1 MFNRF
6 KENKKVILERLTE
19 IIAMVI
25 SVSIIILVAD
35 NSETFNRGEKETED
49 DGLTL
54 WYNDQ
59 RYDDYFTSLATD
71 YEKVKGIKVNVK
83 YMSDID
89 YLENI
94 NKANKQTD
102 DTLGRAP
109 DIYLLDSDELEAAYG
124 YGLAKEN
131 DNSSYNLENYSPAA
145 INAITYKGKKVAYPL
160 TFDTE
165 FMIYNDAYFK
175 SVPVNFQAIINYSKN
190 FKFSEN
196 KDVKYIMYWNVEDI
210 YHNYGFVGK
219 YMNIGGESGDDKTK
233 INVNTDEVKNAF
245 NFYTELSKDFGIN
258 ISDNFSGLAKA
269 FMNGEIIAS
278 IVTMDEYNE
287 LKELDN
293 PKKISYNICGLP
305 DLNDES
311 GTKPLS
317 RTETL
322 VVNYMSDKDKKAEE
336 LAKYATYDRTDL
348 IYSQTGLFSTK
359 HTDYANADYAVIQE
373 QYDNSCILPKML
385 VTGDYFAQVQSVL
398 NKAWNGAKVEDN
410 LNTMYET
417 YKTRLQ

>member
-1 MFNRF
+1 
-6 KENKKVILERLTE
+6 
-19 IIAMVI
+19 
-25 SVSIIILVAD
+25 
-35 NSETFNRGEKETED
+35 
-49 DGLTL
+49 
-54 WYNDQ
+54 
-59 RYDDYFTSLATD
+59 
-71 YEKVKGIKVNVK
+71 
-83 YMSDID
+83 
-89 YLENI
+89 
-94 NKANKQTD
+94 
-102 DTLGRAP
+102 
-109 DIYLLDSDELEAAYG
+109 
-124 YGLAKEN
+124 
-131 DNSSYNLENYSPAA
+131 
-145 INAITYKGKKVAYPL
+145 
-160 TFDTE
+160 
-165 FMIYNDAYFK
+165 
-175 SVPVNFQAIINYSKN
+175 
-190 FKFSEN
+190 
-196 KDVKYIMYWNVEDI
+196 
-210 YHNYGFVGK
+210 
-219 YMNIGGESGDDKTK
+219 MNIGGKSGDDKTK
-233 INVNTDEVKNAF
+233 INVNIDEVKNAF

-258 ISDNFSGLAKA
+258 ISDDFSGLAKA

-322 VVNYMSDKDKKAEE
+322 VVNYMSDKDKEAEE

-398 NKAWNGAKVEDN
+398 NKAWNGEKVEDN
-410 LNTMYET
+410 LNKMYET
-417 YKTRLQ
+417 YTTRLQ

>member
-1 MFNRF
+1 MFDRI

-19 IIAMVI
+19 IIIMVI
-25 SVSIIILVAD
+25 SVSLIILVAD
-35 NSETFNRGEKETED
+35 NSETFNRSEKEAED

-59 RYDDYFTSLATD
+59 RYDEYFTNLAAD

-102 DTLGRAP
+102 DTLGKAP

-131 DNSSYNLENYSPAA
+131 ESSYYNLENYSPTA

-165 FMIYNDAYFK
+165 FMIYNDEYFK

-219 YMNIGGESGDDKTK
+219 YMNIGGGAGDDKTK
-233 INVNTDEVKNAF
+233 IDVNTDEVKKAF
-245 NFYTELSKDFGIN
+245 SFYTELSKDFGIN
-258 ISDNFSGLAKA
+258 ISDDFGGLAKA

-287 LKELDN
+287 LKDLDN
-293 PKKISYNICGLP
+293 PKKISYNVCGLP

-322 VVNYMSDKDKKAEE
+322 VVNYMSDKDKEAEE

-398 NKAWNGAKVEDN
+398 NKAWNGENVEDK
-410 LNTMYET
+410 LNAMYET

>member
-1 MFNRF
+1 MFDRI

-35 NSETFNRGEKETED
+35 NSETFNRSEKETED

-59 RYDDYFTSLATD
+59 RYDEYFTNLAAD

-102 DTLGRAP
+102 DTLGKAP

-131 DNSSYNLENYSPAA
+131 ESSYYNSENYSSAA

-219 YMNIGGESGDDKTK
+219 YMNIGGEAGDDKTK
-233 INVNTDEVKNAF
+233 IDVNTDEVKKAF
-245 NFYTELSKDFGIN
+245 NFYTELPKDFGIN
-258 ISDNFSGLAKA
+258 ISDDFSGLAKA

-322 VVNYMSDKDKKAEE
+322 VVNYMSDKDKEAEE

-398 NKAWNGAKVEDN
+398 NKAWNGEKVEDN

>member
-35 NSETFNRGEKETED
+35 NSGTFNRSEKETED

-59 RYDDYFTSLATD
+59 RYDEYFTNLAAD

-102 DTLGRAP
+102 DTLGKAP

-131 DNSSYNLENYSPAA
+131 ESTSYNLENYSPAA

-219 YMNIGGESGDDKTK
+219 YMNIGGEAGDDKTK
-233 INVNTDEVKNAF
+233 IDVNTDEVKKAF

-258 ISDNFSGLAKA
+258 ISDDFSVLAKA
-269 FMNGEIIAS
+269 FINGEIIAS

-322 VVNYMSDKDKKAEE
+322 VVNYMSDKDKEAEE

-398 NKAWNGAKVEDN
+398 NKAWNGEKVEDN

>member
-1 MFNRF
+1 MFDRI

-19 IIAMVI
+19 IIVMVI

-35 NSETFNRGEKETED
+35 NSETFNRSEKEAED
-49 DGLTL
+49 GGLTL

-59 RYDDYFTSLATD
+59 RYDEYFTNLAAD

-102 DTLGRAP
+102 DTLGKAP

-131 DNSSYNLENYSPAA
+131 ESSYYNLENYSPAA

-219 YMNIGGESGDDKTK
+219 YMNIGGEAGDDKTK
-233 INVNTDEVKNAF
+233 IDVNTDEVKKAF
-245 NFYTELSKDFGIN
+245 SFYTELSKDFGIN
-258 ISDNFSGLAKA
+258 ISDDFSGLAKA

-287 LKELDN
+287 LKDLDN
-293 PKKISYNICGLP
+293 PKKISYNVCGLP

-322 VVNYMSDKDKKAEE
+322 VVNYMSDKDKEAEE

-398 NKAWNGAKVEDN
+398 NKAWNGENVEDN
-410 LNTMYET
+410 LNKMYET
-417 YKTRLQ
+417 YTTRLQ